1 MMGKDGD
8 DGSGCLVCVA
18 IGVTVWFFY
27 TRVDEPILHFP
38 YQFISQLGNTT
49 NFSSLLYDII
59 FVFISCRFDLEN
71 VIGRADII
79 FSNKTRHVEGG
90 KILPLRR

>member
-1 MMGKDGD
+1 MGKDGD
-8 DGSGCLVCVA
+8 DGMRMFTTCGDRRHRLV
-18 IGVTVWFFY
+18 FY
-27 TRVDEPILHFP
+27 KRVDEPILHFP

-59 FVFISCRFDLEN
+59 FIFILVCKHQIRFGKCN
-71 VIGRADII
+71 RADII
-79 FSNKTRHVEGG
+79 FSNKTRGG